1 MAREMLQTLAR
12 PIILPLILVLMVVG
26 AGQKLVAQPQVPS
39 SRGQVQLSFAP
50 IVKQSAPAVVNIYTK
65 KIVKQR
71 ISPLMNDP
79 IFQQFFGNNPMLNL
93 PRERVEN
100 ALGSGV
106 IVRSDGQIVTNYHV
120 VEASDEITVVLAD
133 RREFTAKILYSD
145 KRIDMALLKIE
156 AANLPF
162 LELADSDLAEVGDVV
177 LAIGNPFGVG
187 QTVTMGIV
195 SALART
201 AVGISDLNFFIQ
213 TDAAINPGNSGG
225 ALVDINGRLLGIN
238 SAIFSKDGGSNGIG
252 FAIPANM
259 VRATLNSLAQ
269 TGRVVR
275 PWLGL
280 QGQAVT
286 AEIASNLGLSRPTGV
301 VITQIAKDGPAA
313 NAGLKVGDVIYAVEN
328 KEVADMESLRF
339 YVSTANGGTKSGKAL
354 RFNIVRQ
361 QQQSTLSFPLQA
373 APETPPRQ
381 ETRITGNNPFS
392 GSTLANLSPA
402 LAEEYGFGQDQGIVV
417 LQVARASAAAQLD
430 LRVGDVVLAINGTEV
445 ASLKQLQELIREP
458 SRGWQISIRRGN
470 QSLNVLVR

>member
-195 SALART
+195 GAGQNRGGHFGFELFYPNRCGDQPGQLRWRSGGYQRPAAGHQQRDFQQGWGIQRHWLCDSRQYGARHLEFLGT
-201 AVGISDLNFFIQ
+201 NR
-213 TDAAINPGNSGG
+213 SGG
-225 ALVDINGRLLGIN
+225 APMVGVAG
-238 SAIFSKDGGSNGIG
+238 AGGH
-252 FAIPANM
+252 
-259 VRATLNSLAQ
+259 R
-269 TGRVVR
+269 
-275 PWLGL
+275 
-280 QGQAVT
+280 
-286 AEIASNLGLSRPTGV
+286 
-301 VITQIAKDGPAA
+301 
-313 NAGLKVGDVIYAVEN
+313 
-328 KEVADMESLRF
+328 
-339 YVSTANGGTKSGKAL
+339 
-354 RFNIVRQ
+354 
-361 QQQSTLSFPLQA
+361 
-373 APETPPRQ
+373 
-381 ETRITGNNPFS
+381 
-392 GSTLANLSPA
+392 
-402 LAEEYGFGQDQGIVV
+402 
-417 LQVARASAAAQLD
+417 
-430 LRVGDVVLAINGTEV
+430 
-445 ASLKQLQELIREP
+445 
-458 SRGWQISIRRGN
+458 
-470 QSLNVLVR
+470 

>member
-1 MAREMLQTLAR
+1 
-12 PIILPLILVLMVVG
+12 MVVG

-39 SRGQVQLSFAP
+39 SRAQVQLSFAP

-328 KEVADMESLRF
+328 
-339 YVSTANGGTKSGKAL
+339 NTKA
-354 RFNIVRQ
+354 FN
-361 QQQSTLSFPLQA
+361 
-373 APETPPRQ
+373 
-381 ETRITGNNPFS
+381 
-392 GSTLANLSPA
+392 
-402 LAEEYGFGQDQGIVV
+402 
-417 LQVARASAAAQLD
+417 
-430 LRVGDVVLAINGTEV
+430 
-445 ASLKQLQELIREP
+445 
-458 SRGWQISIRRGN
+458 
-470 QSLNVLVR
+470 